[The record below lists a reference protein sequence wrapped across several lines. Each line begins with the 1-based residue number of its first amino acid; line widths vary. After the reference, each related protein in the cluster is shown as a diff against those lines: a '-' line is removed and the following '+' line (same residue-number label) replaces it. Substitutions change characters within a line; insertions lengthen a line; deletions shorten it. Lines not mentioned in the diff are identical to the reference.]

1 MEIGLGYNSTNGKI
15 ISTND
20 EWKKLREVDPT
31 TFGANQHPYTKSASM
46 RDGDDN
52 EGDDVDQEEPRS
64 QPKISSHMKKRKS
77 RENFQMTF
85 ANALIVMSET
95 SKRKVIG
102 SSSNAIAGEVVG
114 PNNEDYNKLITCLNI
129 LEKLEGISDT
139 PFTKVVKALKDDSTL
154 VGEMRFWQ

>member
-1 MEIGLGYNSTNGKI
+1 
-15 ISTND
+15 
-20 EWKKLREVDPT
+20 
-31 TFGANQHPYTKSASM
+31 M

-95 SKRKVIG
+95 SKRKVDTLKKISISQVIG

-154 VGEMRFWQ
+154 VGEMRFWQQQMSGRKILSLIFEYVLCLCLD

>member
-1 MEIGLGYNSTNGKI
+1 
-15 ISTND
+15 
-20 EWKKLREVDPT
+20 
-31 TFGANQHPYTKSASM
+31 M

-95 SKRKVIG
+95 SKRKVDTLKKISISQVIG
-102 SSSNAIAGEVVG
+102 SSSNAIAWEVVG

-139 PFTKVVKALKDDSTL
+139 PFSLIC
-154 VGEMRFWQ
+154 F